1 MEIINI
7 LTALNGIIAIAIG
20 IFALWKNSQNL
31 VNRSFALLA
40 FSLGIW
46 KIANILPLDAKI
58 GELIAFGGIVFAI
71 VANLNFY
78 QALAGLNK
86 RNLIIGEYILA
97 FLFLVVK
104 GLAFWRDDL
113 LAVFNFLSL
122 NNQACLIA
130 GVVALGAPIFLL
142 MKAAHDVAGVKK
154 YQLKF
159 AALEYFAALLFI
171 GIALALNFN
180 DNQTLSSNILNSP
193 SLLAALH
200 LLLVF
205 YFFVEY
211 KFLKLKIIAP
221 NFLKK
226 LIALGFA
233 IAVALNLPLLINLI
247 HWNISEKT
255 TNILIIAIAILFYN
269 FTLYFFNSQKWFE
282 AVSLENFRKA
292 VDEFKNKNIFYASV
306 EELRQNV
313 QLNFCPSI
321 GIEEAQVVVLNLD
334 GVATEF
340 PQLEKYFAQ
349 NSNYLITAEEEY
361 LQKNK
366 NIKCPHLAELKKLG
380 DVCFPLFQH
389 TNELIGFFV
398 IRKSV
403 KNDIYLAEELKL
415 LEGGVHYIALSL
427 MGILYTKKLRE
438 QAEKLLE
445 DYERLKTLDNAKD
458 AFIANVSHELRTPAT
473 AIKGYA
479 DLITAPDFGKLS
491 EKQKD
496 FANRIEKNTSWL
508 LALLKDI
515 LEITKLESEQIEFK
529 FTTVA
534 ARKFLETLA
543 RKWKKSFKKK
553 KLDLKIEFEKINPEL
568 VLLTD
573 EKRLEEILNRF
584 LTNARKF
591 TEKGGVT
598 LSAQPGEKFLKIEV
612 KDTGIGIP
620 TKKLENIWDKFSQS
634 TDFLEKGDQ
643 STGLGLAIV
652 KKLVENLD
660 SEVSVQSDLGK
671 GSTFTLLIPLRNE
684 RQ

>member
-31 VNRSFALLA
+31 INRSFALLA
-40 FSLGIW
+40 FSLGVW
-46 KIANILPLDAKI
+46 KIATILPFDARI

-71 VANLNFY
+71 TANLNFY
-78 QALAGLNK
+78 QALAGVNK
-86 RNLIIGEYILA
+86 RELIIGEYVLA
-97 FLFLVVK
+97 FVFWAIE
-104 GLAFWRDDL
+104 GLAFFRKDL
-113 LAVFNFLSL
+113 LAIFDFLTL
-122 NNQACLIA
+122 NHQICLFA
-130 GVVALGAPIFLL
+130 GIFAIGAPVFLL
-142 MKAAHDVAGVKK
+142 VRATREVSGVKK

-159 AALEYFAALLFI
+159 AALEYFTALLFV
-171 GIALALNFN
+171 GIALTLNF
-180 DNQTLSSNILNSP
+180 DDKQTISANILNAP

-226 LIALGFA
+226 LIAFGFT
-233 IAVALNLPLLINLI
+233 IAVTLNLPLLVDLMNWDIP
-247 HWNISEKT
+247 EKT
-255 TNILIIAIAILFYN
+255 TSILVIAIAVLFYN
-269 FTLYFFNSQKWFE
+269 FTLYLFDAKKWFE

-292 VDEFKNKNIFYASV
+292 VDEFKDKNIFYASV
-306 EELRQNV
+306 DELQHNV
-313 QLNFCPSI
+313 QINFCPSV
-321 GIEEAQVVVLNLD
+321 GIKEAQVVVLNLD
-334 GVATEF
+334 GGTAEF
-340 PQLEKYFAQ
+340 PQLEKYFIQ

-366 NIKCPHLAELKKLG
+366 NIKCPYLAELKKLG

-403 KNDIYLAEELKL
+403 GDDIYLAEELKL
-415 LEGGVHYIALSL
+415 LEGSVHYIALSL

-445 DYERLKTLDNAKD
+445 DYERLKTLDDAKD

-479 DLITAPDFGKLS
+479 DLLASPNFGKLAG
-491 EKQKD
+491 KQKD

-529 FTTVA
+529 FATVA

-543 RKWKKSFKKK
+543 NKWKKSFKKK
-553 KLDLKIEFEKINPEL
+553 GLNFRIELEKINPQT

-573 EKRLEEILNRF
+573 SKRLEEILDRC

-591 TEKGGVT
+591 TEKGSIT
-598 LSAQPGEKFLKIEV
+598 FEAQPKEEFLEIKV
-612 KDTGIGIP
+612 RDTGIGIP

-634 TDFLEKGDQ
+634 TNFLEKGDQ
-643 STGLGLAIV
+643 GTGLGLAII

-660 SEVSVQSDLGK
+660 GEVSVQSELGK
-671 GSTFTLLIPLRNE
+671 GSTFTLLIPLQHE